1 MTCMNANVEPLDY
14 QQIRGNSLITL
25 RVKALK
31 HLNAKRGDWVAIL
44 PGEGGSI
51 VIKKINHI
59 EFDYGDSSADKD

>member
-1 MTCMNANVEPLDY
+1 MNANVEPLDY

-44 PGEGGSI
+44 AADGGSI

-59 EFDYGDSSADKD
+59 QFDYGDMADGEG

>member
-1 MTCMNANVEPLDY
+1 MNAKVEPLDY

-44 PGEGGSI
+44 PGEGNSI

-59 EFDYGDSSADKD
+59 EFDYDDPADDKG